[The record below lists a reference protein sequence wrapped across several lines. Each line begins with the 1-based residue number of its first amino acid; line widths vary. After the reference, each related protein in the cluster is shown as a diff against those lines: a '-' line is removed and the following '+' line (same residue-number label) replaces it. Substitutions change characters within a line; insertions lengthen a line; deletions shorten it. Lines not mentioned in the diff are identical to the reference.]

1 MTFEIAKYFGDFQNA
16 GTHDS
21 EWEVLRSR
29 DLIFENLRGRG
40 WVNGSTNDYQM

>member
-29 DLIFENLRGRG
+29 DLIFEYREYPGDEVG
-40 WVNGSTNDYQM
+40 